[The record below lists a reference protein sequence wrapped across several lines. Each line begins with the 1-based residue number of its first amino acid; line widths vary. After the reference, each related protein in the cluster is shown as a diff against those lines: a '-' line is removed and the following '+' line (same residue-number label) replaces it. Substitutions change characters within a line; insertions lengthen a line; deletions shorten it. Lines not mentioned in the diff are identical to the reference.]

1 MGTLTTKQ
9 LKHLTALMDERF
21 SREIEE
27 IGAVSARTRA
37 VRGRRHEGT
46 AAIFVSGDTA
56 PRRRRGGCGGGAV
69 VPLARDDA
77 RASLRCVCLD
87 VAAPAA
93 HVVLD
98 PAAQAV
104 EGLRHR
110 RVRIVVAEIGRRRV
124 AGLDGAPVQRHAGV
138 HVVAVAVPV
147 VALARAYRDLAGRD
161 VAGEARQPLRAPF
174 DPCAQGIGCF
184 HAIEQY
190 LDWNGR
196 EGHGLSG
203 AQATAGRGMAAMLTN
218 GGRSTL
224 TCVNAAPNRIHS
236 LIR

>member
-1 MGTLTTKQ
+1 MQFPRCGPP
-9 LKHLTALMDERF
+9 
-21 SREIEE
+21 SR
-27 IGAVSARTRA
+27 GD
-37 VRGRRHEGT
+37 GGF
-46 AAIFVSGDTA
+46 FVSGRYGAAKTA
-56 PRRRRGGCGGGAV
+56 RWLWVRAV
-69 VPLARDDA
+69 VPLARGDA
-77 RASLRCVCLD
+77 HASLRCVCLD

-138 HVVAVAVPV
+138 HVVAVAAPV

-161 VAGEARQPLRAPF
+161 VACEACQPFCAPF

-196 EGHGLSG
+196 EGHGISG

-218 GGRSTL
+218 GGGSTL
-224 TCVNAAPNRIHS
+224 TCVNAAPNGIHS